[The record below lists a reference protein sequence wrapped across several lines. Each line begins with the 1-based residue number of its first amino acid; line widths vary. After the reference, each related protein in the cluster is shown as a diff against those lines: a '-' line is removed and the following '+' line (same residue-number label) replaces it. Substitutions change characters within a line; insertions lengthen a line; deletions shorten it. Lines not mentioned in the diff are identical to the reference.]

1 MISFRRNKEY
11 HFYQKVI
18 SLFLSVMILNI
29 CILVPVSTPK
39 ISLNSIGNGI
49 PSEDYHTRFF
59 IEALTSAIFSIEGM
73 AQRNSGSSTLLEE
86 LVENFRDWMHGNSFN
101 WKIICGFSSLSK
113 KDIDFLFRSVFL
125 DSPTSPPP
133 EYSV

>member
-1 MISFRRNKEY
+1 MISFRRNRGY

-29 CILVPVSTPK
+29 CILVPVSTATM
-39 ISLNSIGNGI
+39 SLNSIGNET
-49 PSEDYHTRFF
+49 PSNGYHTQFF
-59 IEALTSAIFSIEGM
+59 IEALASAVFSIEGM

>member
-29 CILVPVSTPK
+29 CILVPVSTAK
-39 ISLNSIGNGI
+39 MSLNSIGNET
-49 PSEDYHTRFF
+49 PSNGYHTQFF
-59 IEALTSAIFSIEGM
+59 IEALASAVFSIEGM

-86 LVENFRDWMHGNSFN
+86 LVENFRDWMHGTSFN
-101 WKIICGFSSLSK
+101 WKIICSVSSLSK
-113 KDIDFLFRSVFL
+113 KNIDFLFRSVFL

-133 EYSV
+133 EELV